1 MIKRI
6 TIVFAA
12 LAAMFI
18 STPVTAD
25 DFVDI
30 ETSLV
35 SRYVWRGSAGSDAI
49 SIQPS
54 VTLPVDTSV
63 GTTSL
68 NIWGNVPWSGADT
81 EYNFSFTQ
89 DINEYGSISITSYYY
104 DGSFLESDS
113 HDLEVGISTSL
124 KGISLFAGRFVN
136 GDDVKD
142 DTYVE
147 LGYELDGIDF
157 HVGAGDGGYV
167 ADGDGFAL
175 VNLGLSVG
183 NDDGYGT
190 SLIYNPD
197 SEAVFFVVSKLW

>member
-35 SRYVWRGSAGSDAI
+35 SRYVWRGSAGSDAV

-54 VTLPVDTSV
+54 LTLPIDTNV
-63 GTTSL
+63 GATNI
-68 NIWGNVPWSGADT
+68 NIWGNVPWSGANT
-81 EYNFSFTQ
+81 EYNFSITQ
-89 DINEYGSISITSYYY
+89 DINEYGNIGITSYYY
-104 DGSFLESDS
+104 DGAFLEGDS
-113 HDLEVGISTSL
+113 HDLEVGVSTSIQ
-124 KGISLFAGRFVN
+124 GISLFAGRFVS

-147 LGYELDGIDF
+147 LGYELDGIDL
-157 HVGAGDGGYV
+157 HIGAGDGSYV

-175 VNLGLSVG
+175 VNLGLSAS
-183 NDDGYGT
+183 NDDGYGA

-197 SEAVFFVVSKLW
+197 SEAVFFVVSKVW

>member
-35 SRYVWRGSAGSDAI
+35 SRYVWRGSAGPAAV

-54 VTLPVDTSV
+54 VTLPLDTNV
-63 GTTSL
+63 GTTSI
-68 NIWGNVPWSGADT
+68 NVWGNVPWSGADT

-175 VNLGLSVG
+175 VNLGLSVS
-183 NDDGYGT
+183 NDDGYGA

>member
-35 SRYVWRGSAGSDAI
+35 SRYVWRGSAGPAAV

-54 VTLPVDTSV
+54 VTLPLDTNV
-63 GTTSL
+63 GTTSI

-89 DINEYGSISITSYYY
+89 DINEYGSIGITSYYY

-175 VNLGLSVG
+175 VNLGLSVS
-183 NDDGYGT
+183 NDDGYGA

>member
-54 VTLPVDTSV
+54 VTLPVDTNV
-63 GTTSL
+63 GTTSI

-175 VNLGLSVG
+175 VNLGLSVS
-183 NDDGYGT
+183 NDDGYGA

>member
-35 SRYVWRGSAGSDAI
+35 SRYVWRGSAGPAAV

-54 VTLPVDTSV
+54 VTLPLDTNV
-63 GTTSL
+63 GTTSI

-89 DINEYGSISITSYYY
+89 DINEYGSIGITSYYY

-147 LGYELDGIDF
+147 PWLRIGWY
-157 HVGAGDGGYV
+157 
-167 ADGDGFAL
+167 
-175 VNLGLSVG
+175 
-183 NDDGYGT
+183 
-190 SLIYNPD
+190 
-197 SEAVFFVVSKLW
+197 

>member
-1 MIKRI
+1 M
-6 TIVFAA
+6 
-12 LAAMFI
+12 
-18 STPVTAD
+18 
-25 DFVDI
+25 
-30 ETSLV
+30 
-35 SRYVWRGSAGSDAI
+35 
-49 SIQPS
+49 
-54 VTLPVDTSV
+54 
-63 GTTSL
+63 
-68 NIWGNVPWSGADT
+68 
-81 EYNFSFTQ
+81 
-89 DINEYGSISITSYYY
+89 
-104 DGSFLESDS
+104 
-113 HDLEVGISTSL
+113 EVGISTSL

-175 VNLGLSVG
+175 VNLGLSVS
-183 NDDGYGT
+183 NDDGYGA